1 MAKKDCCYD
10 YARDFSALRE
20 RIAIRFPTEG
30 KFAESI
36 NMNKHQLSNRFRC
49 KVPFH
54 AKEIMAICKALDI
67 PFSETERYF
76 RTPLIEKDGPMGI
89 RAVIK
94 QMYGSESVF
103 SKELGLSKHMLST
116 RLNFETDFRYSE
128 LRKMAELLEMS
139 IADIDTLIQIERRI
153 LNEQKS
159 EGY

>member
-1 MAKKDCCYD
+1 MANKECCYD
-10 YARDFSALRE
+10 YFRDFSALRE
-20 RIAIRFPTEG
+20 QIASKFPTEG

-76 RTPLIEKDGPMGI
+76 RTPLIEKDGPIGI

-159 EGY
+159 

>member
-1 MAKKDCCYD
+1 MANKECCYD
-10 YARDFSALRE
+10 CFRDFSALRE
-20 RIAIRFPTEG
+20 RIAVKFPTE
-30 KFAESI
+30 KMFAESI

-54 AKEIMAICKALDI
+54 AKEIMAICKALEI
-67 PFSETERYF
+67 PFTETERYF
-76 RTPLIEKDGPMGI
+76 RTPLIEKDGPIGI

-94 QMYGSESVF
+94 QMYGSEAAF

-128 LRKMAELLEMS
+128 LRRMAELLDLN
-139 IADIDTLIQIERRI
+139 ITDIDALIQVERRI

-159 EGY
+159 

>member
-1 MAKKDCCYD
+1 MANKECCYD
-10 YARDFSALRE
+10 CFRDFSALRE
-20 RIAIRFPTEG
+20 LIATKFPTEG

-54 AKEIMAICKALDI
+54 AKEIMAICKALEI
-67 PFSETERYF
+67 PFTETERYF
-76 RTPLIEKDGPMGI
+76 RTPLIEKDGPIGI

-103 SKELGLSKHMLST
+103 SKELGLSKHMLSA

-128 LRKMAELLEMS
+128 LRRMAELLDMN
-139 IADIDTLIQIERRI
+139 ITDIDTLIQIERRI
-153 LNEQKS
+153 MNEQKS
-159 EGY
+159 

>member
-30 KFAESI
+30 KFAECI

-76 RTPLIEKDGPMGI
+76 RTPLIEKDGPIGI

>member
-1 MAKKDCCYD
+1 MANKECCYD
-10 YARDFSALRE
+10 CFRDFSALRE
-20 RIAIRFPTEG
+20 RIAVKFPTE
-30 KFAESI
+30 KMFAESI

-54 AKEIMAICKALDI
+54 AKEIMAICKALEI
-67 PFSETERYF
+67 PFTETERYF
-76 RTPLIEKDGPMGI
+76 RTPLIEKEGPIGI

-94 QMYGSESVF
+94 QMYGSEAAF

-128 LRKMAELLEMS
+128 LRRMAELLDLN
-139 IADIDTLIQIERRI
+139 ITDIDALIQVERRI

-159 EGY
+159 

>member
-159 EGY
+159 QGC

>member
-1 MAKKDCCYD
+1 MANKECCYD
-10 YARDFSALRE
+10 CPRDFTALRE
-20 RIAIRFPTEG
+20 RIATKYPTEG
-30 KFAESI
+30 EFAESI

-54 AKEIMAICKALDI
+54 AKEIMAICKALEI
-67 PFSETERYF
+67 PFTETERYF
-76 RTPLIEKDGPMGI
+76 RTPLIKKDGPMGI
-89 RAVIK
+89 RAIIK

-128 LRKMAELLEMS
+128 LRRMAELLEMN
-139 IADIDTLIQIERRI
+139 ITDIDTLIQIERRI

-159 EGY
+159 

>member
-1 MAKKDCCYD
+1 MANKECCYD
-10 YARDFSALRE
+10 CFRDFSALRE
-20 RIAIRFPTEG
+20 RIAVKFPTE
-30 KFAESI
+30 KMFAESI

-54 AKEIMAICKALDI
+54 AKEIMAICKALEI
-67 PFSETERYF
+67 PFTETERYF
-76 RTPLIEKDGPMGI
+76 RTPLIEKDGPIGI

-94 QMYGSESVF
+94 QMYGSEAAF

-128 LRKMAELLEMS
+128 LRRMAELLDLN
-139 IADIDTLIQIERRI
+139 ITDIDALIQVEGRI

-159 EGY
+159 

>member
-1 MAKKDCCYD
+1 MANKECCYD
-10 YARDFSALRE
+10 CFRDFSALRE
-20 RIAIRFPTEG
+20 RIAVKFPTE
-30 KFAESI
+30 KMFAESI

-54 AKEIMAICKALDI
+54 AKEIMAICKALEI
-67 PFSETERYF
+67 PFTETERYF
-76 RTPLIEKDGPMGI
+76 RTPLIEKDGPIGI

-128 LRKMAELLEMS
+128 LRRMAELLEMN
-139 IADIDTLIQIERRI
+139 ITDIDTLIQIERRI

-159 EGY
+159 

>member
-1 MAKKDCCYD
+1 MANKECCYD
-10 YARDFSALRE
+10 CFRDFSALRE
-20 RIAIRFPTEG
+20 RIATKYPTEG

-54 AKEIMAICKALDI
+54 AKEIMAICKALEI
-67 PFSETERYF
+67 PFTETERYF
-76 RTPLIEKDGPMGI
+76 RTPLIEKDGPIGI

-94 QMYGSESVF
+94 QMYGSEAAF

-128 LRKMAELLEMS
+128 LRRMAELLDLN
-139 IADIDTLIQIERRI
+139 ITDIDALIQVERRI

-159 EGY
+159 